1 LSDESRKV
9 WRISEIAAAVK
20 DRLEDSFPDVFV
32 RGEVSGLSVPAS
44 GHVYFTLKDDKAAL
58 RCVLYRHTRRYLRYV
73 PENGHEILA
82 RGKISAYG
90 PRSEYQLVADY
101 FEPVG
106 LGSLY
111 AAFLQLQK
119 ELGAKGYFD
128 RERKRPLPFMPRTVG
143 LVTSLA
149 GAALHDVLRI
159 IRARRPGQ
167 HVVISPALVQGEGA
181 PQSIARAIR
190 LLVDHAAPDVIIVA
204 RGGGSPEDLWAWNDE
219 IVVEAVAKCPVPVV
233 SGVGHEVDVTL
244 CDWAAD
250 VRAATPTH
258 AAETAVPNVRDLQAT
273 IRHLQRR
280 ATHHA
285 QARLAFAQ
293 EQHAGLH
300 RRMVREAVPTAP
312 LIRQLDELR
321 ATMLHAVASA
331 TNERHHH
338 LALLTE
344 RLRAFSPLVRLNAFE
359 RGRSALDRRL
369 AVGFETVV
377 RGAQQRA
384 DHLQAKL
391 GALNPL
397 AVLARGYAIVSH
409 RNGVILRRAAD
420 AAPAELLD
428 IRLHAGRLSARVEKT
443 EDGES

>member
-1 LSDESRKV
+1 
-9 WRISEIAAAVK
+9 
-20 DRLEDSFPDVFV
+20 
-32 RGEVSGLSVPAS
+32 
-44 GHVYFTLKDDKAAL
+44 
-58 RCVLYRHTRRYLRYV
+58 
-73 PENGHEILA
+73 
-82 RGKISAYG
+82 
-90 PRSEYQLVADY
+90 
-101 FEPVG
+101 
-106 LGSLY
+106 
-111 AAFLQLQK
+111 
-119 ELGAKGYFD
+119 
-128 RERKRPLPFMPRTVG
+128 
-143 LVTSLA
+143 
-149 GAALHDVLRI
+149 
-159 IRARRPGQ
+159 
-167 HVVISPALVQGEGA
+167 
-181 PQSIARAIR
+181 
-190 LLVDHAAPDVIIVA
+190 
-204 RGGGSPEDLWAWNDE
+204 
-219 IVVEAVAKCPVPVV
+219 
-233 SGVGHEVDVTL
+233 
-244 CDWAAD
+244 
-250 VRAATPTH
+250 
-258 AAETAVPNVRDLQAT
+258 
-273 IRHLQRR
+273 
-280 ATHHA
+280 
-285 QARLAFAQ
+285 
-293 EQHAGLH
+293 
-300 RRMVREAVPTAP
+300 MVREAVPTAP